1 MDAILL
7 KFIRQSKGI
16 SQAELARITGVSAA
30 LICQIEKNKKNISD
44 RMQRS
49 INDYFGVDYIRTCR
63 RFIEENKNGGI

>member
-44 RMQRS
+44 KVRRS
-49 INDYFGVDYIRTCR
+49 VNDYFGAEYIRTCR
-63 RFIEENKNGGI
+63 IFIEQNKNGGI